1 MKNNG
6 RLKRYVIVLVGLG
19 LLLAGCWD
27 RKEINDLAI
36 VLATGIDY
44 EDGRVELTAQIFIPR
59 KASGGA
65 GGGTGGAG
73 ESSPSG
79 VTMVRTAEGSTIA
92 EALNRLQR
100 KVPRNMFWGH
110 CEVVVISEE
119 AGKQG
124 LREYIDFLLRY
135 PQFRE
140 HAYVFSSAEPTKELL
155 ALLDPLERSSAES
168 LREMANMKL
177 GTRVTVLDLAQSLEG
192 PSRSAILSRMLIL
205 PPDPGQSKQTTT
217 PYIKGLSIYKNGRY
231 VRTAKEPL
239 SVGMLLLS
247 NELNNIIMPVELERE
262 KGAFSIRPFEM
273 KTELIPHVKGKDWSM
288 EIKVRSKGEV
298 VLNTTNANLTDP
310 SKMVELEKAWSYRL
324 KSLAEEALELAQHE
338 LQADLYKF
346 SVEFRRHYPEQWKER
361 HREWDSVFSN
371 LDVKVDVRA
380 RIARTGKSTDPQGI
394 TEQSA
399 D

>member
-1 MKNNG
+1 M
-6 RLKRYVIVLVGLG
+6 
-19 LLLAGCWD
+19 
-27 RKEINDLAI
+27 
-36 VLATGIDY
+36 
-44 EDGRVELTAQIFIPR
+44 
-59 KASGGA
+59 
-65 GGGTGGAG
+65 
-73 ESSPSG
+73 
-79 VTMVRTAEGSTIA
+79 
-92 EALNRLQR
+92 
-100 KVPRNMFWGH
+100 
-110 CEVVVISEE
+110 
-119 AGKQG
+119 
-124 LREYIDFLLRY
+124 LRY

-168 LREMANMKL
+168 LREMANMGL
-177 GTRVTVLDLAQSLEG
+177 GTRVTVLDLAQSIEG

-239 SVGMLLLS
+239 SIGMLLLS

-310 SKMVELEKAWSYRL
+310 SKMKELEKAWSDRL
-324 KSLAEEALELAQHE
+324 KALAEEALELAQHE

-361 HREWDSVFSN
+361 HRQWDAVFSN